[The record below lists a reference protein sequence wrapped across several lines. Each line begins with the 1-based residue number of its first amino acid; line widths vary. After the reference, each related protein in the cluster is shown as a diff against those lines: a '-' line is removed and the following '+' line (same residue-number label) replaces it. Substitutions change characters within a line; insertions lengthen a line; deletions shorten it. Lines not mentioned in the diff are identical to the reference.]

1 MSARGQYVR
10 KKDSIGRYYYV
21 PRAGG
26 QRVAR
31 VKWEQDRK
39 RVRERAPKPT
49 PAPPPKVPSPK
60 APSRAPSPPSAP
72 TPPPSAPKAPAT
84 KAPTKAPAA
93 VTTPPAG
100 ISGWEELYGEEVE
113 VFEVDDED
121 YDSGEA

>member
-39 RVRERAPKPT
+39 RVREKAPKPT
-49 PAPPPKVPSPK
+49 PKPVQAPTPTPRPK
-60 APSRAPSPPSAP
+60 APSKPPSPVVSP
-72 TPPPSAPKAPAT
+72 APKAP
-84 KAPTKAPAA
+84 PTKAPVA